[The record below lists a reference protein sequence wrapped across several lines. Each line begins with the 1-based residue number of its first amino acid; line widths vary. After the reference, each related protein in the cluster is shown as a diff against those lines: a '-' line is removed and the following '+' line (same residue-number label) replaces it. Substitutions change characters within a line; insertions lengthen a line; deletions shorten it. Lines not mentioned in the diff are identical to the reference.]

1 MTENRVLLCALSDP
15 INNPQFSQ
23 SFVRALQDAGI
34 EAELARSAMEP
45 LSAQEKAEEF
55 NQALRSM
62 RYSWIFDLSGGNLA
76 NTVLPWLDYD
86 AYRKSDAY
94 YAAFSD
100 GTCIVNA
107 LSTCAHKKA
116 LLFGLWQQENMKQ
129 AVDIIESGR
138 ASFDLMEL
146 SQDYFP
152 RHARIYGG
160 NMRCLL
166 KLAGTGRMPALEDSY
181 LLLESSSADLYS
193 FESMCA
199 QMAQTGLFTDLRGV
213 IFGRFNR
220 LEKQFENTEDAWKA
234 MGEILQAY
242 CDQPISFFGAP
253 SLGHLPNGQG
263 IWISAGWKE
272 EPARAEEASL
282 EERSE
287 DETTEAETASEG
299 MMEQAEP
306 AGEDTPAEKQ
316 PQTSESAQP
325 IETVSSIEEIET
337 VEELPKERMD
347 SEEESSEEESSEEE
361 SMEKTQT
368 RLEQQAKESADRL
381 SPDRPR
387 KSSRFG
393 TFLRSFFAARP
404 VQEEPEEIEPE
415 KGEWEEIS
423 AEQASE
429 RVTSDQD
436 AEPLQAEEAE
446 PAEPEN
452 TDSKID

>member
-1 MTENRVLLCALSDP
+1 
-15 INNPQFSQ
+15 
-23 SFVRALQDAGI
+23 
-34 EAELARSAMEP
+34 
-45 LSAQEKAEEF
+45 
-55 NQALRSM
+55 
-62 RYSWIFDLSGGNLA
+62 
-76 NTVLPWLDYD
+76 
-86 AYRKSDAY
+86 
-94 YAAFSD
+94 
-100 GTCIVNA
+100 
-107 LSTCAHKKA
+107 
-116 LLFGLWQQENMKQ
+116 
-129 AVDIIESGR
+129 
-138 ASFDLMEL
+138 
-146 SQDYFP
+146 
-152 RHARIYGG
+152 
-160 NMRCLL
+160 MRCLL

-242 CDQPISFFGAP
+242 CDQPLSFFGAP

-347 SEEESSEEESSEEE
+347 SEEESSEEESLEEESSEEE

-387 KSSRFG
+387 KSGRFG